1 MCFADEP
8 VQVGRGA
15 VFRIDAVV
23 VAHGVGAAERA
34 LGLELPNRVDRHQPQ
49 DVDAELLES
58 IELRRDAGEVTRGR
72 ELARK
77 DLVDDALAH
86 PDRAGPRRQLRI
98 IRRLACAG
106 GGDGELRQGQRDRQ
120 HPGRGPQC
128 THVPAHGSPHDP
140 DPTLPSPCNIHS
152 RLRATSLNTYAPW
165 IAAVEQVPWQGRV
178 SGVLVVWSTAPARP
192 SGRAAVRSP
201 RPRARGTRRWTGTTK
216 VRTTSTES

>member
-8 VQVGRGA
+8 VQVGRRA

-77 DLVDDALAH
+77 DLVDDYLAH
-86 PDRAGPRRQLRI
+86 TDRAGTVQTLRI
-98 IRRLACAG
+98 DPQMAW
-106 GGDGELRQGQRDRQ
+106 RDV
-120 HPGRGPQC
+120 C
-128 THVPAHGSPHDP
+128 
-140 DPTLPSPCNIHS
+140 
-152 RLRATSLNTYAPW
+152 
-165 IAAVEQVPWQGRV
+165 
-178 SGVLVVWSTAPARP
+178 
-192 SGRAAVRSP
+192 
-201 RPRARGTRRWTGTTK
+201 
-216 VRTTSTES
+216 